1 MDGVVVETK
10 ELVVELGGTPRAGPA
25 TFTVERGSV
34 VVVAGPNGAGK
45 TTLLKAIAGLVRD
58 VKGELIVR
66 GTPIYI
72 PQSDLLLPWK
82 TLLDNIILPLTV
94 RGVPRQEAV
103 ERAHRVSSLLGLGE
117 HLEKYPRHASGGTRR
132 KAAVARGLVMGADLL
147 LLDEPFTG
155 VDVAAR
161 AALIDMLAGLVLGGL
176 SVMLVTHDLYLASR
190 IADKII
196 VLMPPPRGVVGVFD
210 LVELD
215 RSERYRV
222 AEKVVSMISSS
233 G

>member
-1 MDGVVVETK
+1 MDGVVVEAK
-10 ELVVELGGTPRAGPA
+10 ELVVELGETPRAGPA
-25 TFTVERGSV
+25 SFTVEKGSV

-58 VKGELIVR
+58 VKGELVVR

-94 RGVPRQEAV
+94 KGVSRQEAV
-103 ERAHRVSSLLGLGE
+103 ERAHRISKLLGLTE

-132 KAAVARGLVMGADLL
+132 KAAVARGLVMGADIL

-190 IADKII
+190 IANKIL
-196 VLMPPPRGVVGVFD
+196 VLMPPPRGIVEVFD

-233 G
+233 V

>member
-1 MDGVVVETK
+1 MDGVVVEAR

-25 TFTVERGSV
+25 TFNVERGSV

-45 TTLLKAIAGLVRD
+45 TTLLRAIAGLVRD
-58 VKGELIVR
+58 VRGKLLVR

-94 RGVPRQEAV
+94 KGVPREEAV
-103 ERAHRVSSLLGLGE
+103 ERAQRVSKLLGLTE
-117 HLEKYPRHASGGTRR
+117 HLDKYPRHASGGTRR
-132 KAAVARGLVMGADLL
+132 KAAVARGLVMGADIL

-176 SVMLVTHDLYLASR
+176 SIILVTHDLYLASR
-190 IADKII
+190 IADRIL
-196 VLMPPPRGVVGVFD
+196 VLMPPPRGVVEVFE
-210 LVELD
+210 LSGLD
-215 RSERYRV
+215 RSGRYRV
-222 AEKVVSMISSS
+222 AERVVSMISSP